1 MLLPKRCAPA
11 TSNDPTQLLSSST
24 PPLEVSN
31 NFSASSR
38 NRLTVSRGIRRS
50 RRETARFRTRPK
62 ISDSFDSQGFSCSIV
77 RITRFSTLGHHTS
90 GGDGP
95 SRKIEGSHR
104 WNRSVVTTNDST
116 EGRKCPNF
124 ACDSNEDPYTCK
136 SVSIGKG
143 RARKSSKNWVCGDRN
158 AVSRLAI
165 LFNNPLIAS
174 DSLAPIRLA
183 ETGTDLDLFINVN
196 ARRSFLNMRRDQR

>member
-1 MLLPKRCAPA
+1 MP
-11 TSNDPTQLLSSST
+11 NDPTQLLGSSV

-31 NFSASSR
+31 NFSASSK
-38 NRLTVSRGIRRS
+38 NKLTALRGIPCS
-50 RRETARFRTRPK
+50 HREIARLRTRPK
-62 ISDSFDSQGFSCSIV
+62 ISDSFDSQELSGSIV
-77 RITRFSTLGHHTS
+77 QITRFSTLGHHTS

-95 SRKIEGSHR
+95 PRKMEGSHR
-104 WNRSVVTTNDST
+104 RNRSVVTTNDST

-124 ACDSNEDPYTCK
+124 ACDSNENPYTCK

-165 LFNNPLIAS
+165 PFNNPLIAS

-183 ETGTDLDLFINVN
+183 ETGTDLDLFTKVN
-196 ARRSFLNMRRDQR
+196 ARHSFMNMRRDQR

>member
-1 MLLPKRCAPA
+1 MLLRKRYAPA

-24 PPLEVSN
+24 PLEVSN

-38 NRLTVSRGIRRS
+38 NRLTVLRGIPRS
-50 RRETARFRTRPK
+50 RREIARFRTRPK
-62 ISDSFDSQGFSCSIV
+62 ISDSFDSKGFSGSIV

-95 SRKIEGSHR
+95 SRKMEGSNR

-143 RARKSSKNWVCGDRN
+143 RAKNSSKNWVCGDRN
-158 AVSRLAI
+158 AVSRLAVP
-165 LFNNPLIAS
+165 FDNPLALIAS
-174 DSLAPIRLA
+174 L
-183 ETGTDLDLFINVN
+183 
-196 ARRSFLNMRRDQR
+196 Q